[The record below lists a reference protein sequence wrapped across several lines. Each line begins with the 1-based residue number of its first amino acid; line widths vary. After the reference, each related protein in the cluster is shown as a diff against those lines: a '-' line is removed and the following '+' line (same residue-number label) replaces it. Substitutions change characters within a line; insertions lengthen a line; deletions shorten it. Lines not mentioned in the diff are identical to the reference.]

1 MGLGFRVQ
9 GLRYRIYVE
18 GVVCVGFWRK
28 QRGSIAEAT
37 RKAQSALA
45 SIGRD
50 YLMRLVLD
58 SEIGLCLE
66 EVRVYKNSIGFT
78 VSRLEV

>member
-1 MGLGFRVQ
+1 MCRFLA
-9 GLRYRIYVE
+9 E
-18 GVVCVGFWRK
+18 AARK
-28 QRGSIAEAT
+28 HRGSYAKGTI
-37 RKAQSALA
+37 RPRQY
-45 SIGRD
+45 RD